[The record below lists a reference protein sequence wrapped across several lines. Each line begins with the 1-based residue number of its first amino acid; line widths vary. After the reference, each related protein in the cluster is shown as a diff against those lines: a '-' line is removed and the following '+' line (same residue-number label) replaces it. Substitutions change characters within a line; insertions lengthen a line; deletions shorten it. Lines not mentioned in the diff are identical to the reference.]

1 MFLSSL
7 CYGRRSGDRLFFRI
21 DAGSLLLVATTYV
34 TFARYIINAWKPA
47 ICFHR
52 RSVTFRV
59 APPRRATQRTHCLRR
74 KANISHQ
81 SASHWT
87 TPPAAYASQQHVC
100 IAKSMTKIYWHEVFK
115 RSLNSCPMMMNR
127 ATDPNTEHSCFMSY
141 NSPRICVVGWLVRR
155 KVRRRYYQH
164 RLHSHN
170 WCHEAI
176 HQFAVSRSTSIN
188 RWSEK

>member
-1 MFLSSL
+1 MSCKTCMSMFLSSL

-100 IAKSMTKIYWHEVFK
+100 IASRWPRFTGMKYLNEVWIVA
-115 RSLNSCPMMMNR
+115 RWWWIGRRTLIP
-127 ATDPNTEHSCFMSY
+127 D
-141 NSPRICVVGWLVRR
+141 IVVLCRTTRR
-155 KVRRRYYQH
+155 GSV
-164 RLHSHN
+164 
-170 WCHEAI
+170 
-176 HQFAVSRSTSIN
+176 
-188 RWSEK
+188 